1 MANNEVDAWNV
12 GWVADYP
19 DPEGYFS
26 LFYVKDKASP
36 LLQNLF
42 PLLSSEEYNQ
52 YYYLATIEKNNEKR
66 NLLFNKCDSI
76 IKSEAIILPILID
89 DFVAI
94 INLRVRNFKLSPLGL
109 VDFSSVY
116 IKELK

>member
-1 MANNEVDAWNV
+1 
-12 GWVADYP
+12 
-19 DPEGYFS
+19 
-26 LFYVKDKASP
+26 VKDKAAAI
-36 LLQNLF
+36 QQTVF

-66 NLLFNKCDSI
+66 NFLFNKCDSI

-109 VDFSSVY
+109 VDFSTVY
-116 IKELK
+116 IKELE